1 MDKYKKKITI
11 GIIDDHTLFTQSLSW
26 MLESFDK
33 YSVVISAIN
42 GIDLQ
47 RRLPALATLP
57 EVVLV
62 DVNMPEMGGIET
74 ADWLHKKYPSI
85 KMIALSMND
94 KESAIIG
101 MITAGCCAYLLKDTP
116 VKDLETALDEV
127 VEKGYYNAD
136 VSNTNF
142 RRLLEHERNQIK
154 LTNNEIRFLA
164 LACSDLTYKEI
175 AAKMFLSER
184 TIDGYRENLFIK
196 LNVKSRVGMVIESA
210 RRDLVKIW

>member
-1 MDKYKKKITI
+1 MEKDKIAI
-11 GIIDDHTLFTQSLSW
+11 GIIDDHITFTQALSW
-26 MLESFDK
+26 MLESFGK
-33 YSVVISAIN
+33 YSVVVSAVN

-47 RRLPALATLP
+47 RRLPAVTDLP
-57 EVVLV
+57 NVVLV

-74 ADWLHKKYPSI
+74 AEWLHKNYPSI

-94 KESAIIG
+94 KETAIIG

-116 VKDLETALDEV
+116 VKELETALDEV

-142 RRLLEHERNQIK
+142 RRLLEYERNQVK
-154 LTNNEIRFLA
+154 LAKNELRFLE
-164 LACSDLTYKEI
+164 LACSELTYKEI

-196 LNVKSRVGMVIESA
+196 LNVKSRVGMVLESA
-210 RRDLVKIW
+210 RRELVKIW